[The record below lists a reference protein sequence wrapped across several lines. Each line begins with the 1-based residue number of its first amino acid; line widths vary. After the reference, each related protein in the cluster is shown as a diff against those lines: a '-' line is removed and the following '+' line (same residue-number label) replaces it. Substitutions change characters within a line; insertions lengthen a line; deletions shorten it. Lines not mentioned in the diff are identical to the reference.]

1 MEKRPMETT
10 LGQLQSKPCCLDRKD
25 IGMSFPLCWQL
36 SEAALDP
43 KDPRDSQDHEQG
55 STGMSVAMSALI
67 AIVTRQLSS
76 SNDYNLGRQVGSWG
90 QTETFKCL
98 CNFLQGKSLLI
109 LGRAV
114 LPRLASQLWWL
125 LWALMLWKFT
135 FKISCLR
142 FNVQWAIHSFPP
154 RGSSTCDCLLRKA
167 IITSRWSSWNAS
179 QILI

>member
-1 MEKRPMETT
+1 MLTALRGSTWPQRPQRFTGSWT
-10 LGQLQSKPCCLDRKD
+10 RK
-25 IGMSFPLCWQL
+25 
-36 SEAALDP
+36 
-43 KDPRDSQDHEQG
+43 
-55 STGMSVAMSALI
+55 TGMSVAMSALI

-76 SNDYNLGRQVGSWG
+76 SNDYNLGRQVGFWG

-109 LGRAV
+109 LGRVV
-114 LPRLASQLWWL
+114 LPRLASQLRWL
-125 LWALMLWKFT
+125 LWALMLWKFS